1 MAKSESE
8 QTAAETA
15 GPEDA
20 LQQVLPKYERPW
32 WQVRHLLLLNVC
44 LIIPLLGNSTNG
56 YDGSLLNGL
65 QSLPQWRDYFNS
77 PTGPHLGALS
87 NAYVFGNIATFV
99 VASWFSD
106 KYGRLWG
113 IRLGSFI
120 VCVGAA
126 LQAASQN
133 YAMFFVARFIIGVGG
148 MLVIVASPCLVSELA
163 YPSHRGVITAIFG
176 PSWYAGATI
185 AAWVT
190 YGTNYMGV
198 TDEWAWRLPSLLQAL
213 LPLVQLC
220 GSFFIPES
228 PRYLVDV
235 GKEDKAREILV
246 KYHAGNDAANMPL
259 VELELSEIKIAIS
272 HDKNSQEVS
281 WGAFL
286 RTKANRHRLFVVVW
300 LAITQQL
307 CGNGLVSYYL
317 NLILNSIGI
326 TSAREQLVIN
336 GGLMVYNLGT
346 AIISGFIVGRI
357 KRRPTFIFGLGTML
371 VIFVIWTVLSA
382 INEQRHFEQKSLG
395 QGVLAMIFLFY
406 ATYNVCMNA
415 LPNLYISEIMPYYLR
430 TKGTT
435 TFSMVNALTNVYNGF
450 VNPVAMEAISW
461 RYYIVF
467 CGLLLVELIGVALTF
482 PETHGYT
489 LEEASE
495 AFGDGVLV
503 QGTAAKTMEAE
514 SQHVDV
520 A

>member
-1 MAKSESE
+1 MAKNKSE
-8 QTAAETA
+8 QTIAETEVQ
-15 GPEDA
+15 EDG
-20 LQQVLPKYERPW
+20 LQQVLPKYGRPW
-32 WQVRHLLLLNVC
+32 WQVRHHLLLNLC
-44 LIIPLLGNSTNG
+44 LIVPLLGNSTNG

-65 QSLPQWRDYFNS
+65 QSLPQWRDYFHS
-77 PTGPHLGALS
+77 PTGPRLGALS
-87 NAYVFGNIATFV
+87 NAYVFGNIATFLA
-99 VASWFSD
+99 ASWFSD

-113 IRLGSFI
+113 IRLGSSI
-120 VCVGAA
+120 VCIGAA

-133 YAMFFVARFIIGVGG
+133 YAMFFVARLIIGVGG
-148 MLVIVASPCLVSELA
+148 MFVIVASPCLVSELA
-163 YPSHRGVITAIFG
+163 YPSHRGVVTAIFG

-185 AAWVT
+185 AAW
-190 YGTNYMGV
+190 
-198 TDEWAWRLPSLLQAL
+198 AWRLPSLLQAL
-213 LPLVQLC
+213 LPLLQLL

-228 PRYLVDV
+228 PRYLVDT
-235 GKEDKAREILV
+235 GKEDEAREILV

-259 VELELSEIKIAIS
+259 VELELNEIKIAIS
-272 HDKNSQEVS
+272 YDKNSQEVS

-286 RTKANRHRLFVVVW
+286 RTKANRHRLFVVIW

-346 AIISGFIVGRI
+346 AIISGFIVGRV
-357 KRRPTFIFGLGTML
+357 KRRPTFIFGLSTML
-371 VIFVIWTVLSA
+371 VIFAIWTVLSA
-382 INEQRHFEQKSLG
+382 INEQQHFEQKSLG

-435 TFSMVNALTNVYNGF
+435 TFSMMNALTNVYNGF

-461 RYYIVF
+461 MYYIVF

-495 AFGDGVLV
+495 AFGDGLLV
-503 QGTAAKTMEAE
+503 KGAAVKAIEAE
-514 SQHVDV
+514 SHHVDV